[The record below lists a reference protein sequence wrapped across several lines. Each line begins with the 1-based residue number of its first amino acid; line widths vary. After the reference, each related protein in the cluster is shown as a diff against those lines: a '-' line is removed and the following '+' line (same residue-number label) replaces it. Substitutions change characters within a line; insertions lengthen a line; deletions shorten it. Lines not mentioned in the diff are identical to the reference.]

1 MGLRR
6 FLTVASAFTLLLGLS
21 SSTPRNPARA
31 RQQLSPRQDVAVLEC
46 QVGNDANCPGFY
58 PDASPECLASNAPQA
73 IDDIKLL
80 AYAARKHTSLL
91 YPCQILS
98 LPHSFLIQHSKSLT
112 CNQPPPVRALYTKAP
127 KPAADFELPT
137 GPVSPAPHF
146 FYLFV
151 NDRPVAEFV
160 ANIFRALLACSE
172 KHDCPF
178 NTVFC
183 DNNRAWPGAC
193 STPAG
198 RYGFV
203 RDPNQAVAAL
213 NNRPK
218 GGGSVFLCPAGLAL
232 PRNPAPCSAVL
243 GKDSLGSGLLAQ
255 LVQVDVIT
263 KPDVPFLE
271 THTGWENITV
281 LDGVNNYQTKEAQGM
296 TMAELGFGRNGEGL
310 RERGLANAQNYVE
323 FAKWSYD
330 LGYAAREGATCDEK
344 FEAFVKAERV
354 QPVSG

>member
-80 AYAARKHTSLL
+80 AYAAL
-91 YPCQILS
+91 
-98 LPHSFLIQHSKSLT
+98 
-112 CNQPPPVRALYTKAP
+112 RALYTKAP